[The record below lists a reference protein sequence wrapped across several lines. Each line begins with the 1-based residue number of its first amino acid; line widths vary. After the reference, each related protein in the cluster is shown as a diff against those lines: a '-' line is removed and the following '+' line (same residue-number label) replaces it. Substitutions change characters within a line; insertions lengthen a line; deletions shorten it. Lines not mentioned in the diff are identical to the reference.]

1 MPIDGMTFAKWPASL
16 RGRLAN
22 SAGVLLS
29 GCKPCS
35 FIFAIMSCVFSA
47 ATAAALSLSM
57 IGAGVPAGASRPFQP
72 TLMTPG
78 TVSSIVGVSGNSG
91 SRVFSTAAMTRIP
104 PACPCGGA
112 AGLRLRE
119 RDRQR
124 VEPHLDVAGEQV
136 LHRERAAAI
145 WHVHHVDADLLLEQ
159 LAADVVARADAGSGV
174 GELAGIL
181 PRVFDELGHI
191 VHR

>member
-1 MPIDGMTFAKWPASL
+1 M
-16 RGRLAN
+16 
-22 SAGVLLS
+22 S
-29 GCKPCS
+29 G
-35 FIFAIMSCVFSA
+35 IFSA

-57 IGAGVPAGASRPFQP
+57 IGSGVPAGASRPFQP

-91 SRVFSTAAMTRIP
+91 SRVFSA
-104 PACPCGGA
+104 GGDDA
-112 AGLRLRE
+112 NRAGLRLRQSN
-119 RDRQR
+119 RQR

-145 WHVHHVDADLLLEQ
+145 GHVHHVDADLLLEQ
-159 LAADVVARADAGSGV
+159 LAADVVARADAGSRV

-181 PRVFDELGHI
+181 HRVFDESG
-191 VHR
+191 